1 MLSIS
6 SNGCYLSND
15 SSYIRFPYGEVN
27 IIFHCMTLLIQ
38 VAYMFIQW
46 FCASLSPPHTLTY
59 MCFDNFDTVGSMRG
73 HPMVVFHVSNCYWG
87 WFWIQFDNENTSVCL
102 SCVQVLL
109 LVVAGRVSG
118 VYY

>member
-1 MLSIS
+1 MLSNNI
-6 SNGCYLSND
+6 NGCYLSND

-27 IIFHCMTLLIQ
+27 IIFHCMRLLIQ

-73 HPMVVFHVSNCYWG
+73 HLCCV
-87 WFWIQFDNENTSVCL
+87 
-102 SCVQVLL
+102 SCVQLL
-109 LVVAGRVSG
+109 LGLVLDTVGQ
-118 VYY
+118 

>member
-1 MLSIS
+1 MLSNSI
-6 SNGCYLSND
+6 NGCYLSND

-27 IIFHCMTLLIQ
+27 ITFHCMTLLIQ
-38 VAYMFIQW
+38 VVYMFIQW
-46 FCASLSPPHTLTY
+46 FCTSLSPPHTLT
-59 MCFDNFDTVGSMRG
+59 FDNFDTVGSMRG
-73 HPMVVFHVSNCYWG
+73 HLMLCFMCPTVTGDGFGYSWTMRT
-87 WFWIQFDNENTSVCL
+87 QSVCL